1 MRPDRFVTLIA
12 LVALI
17 VAAPRVSGRAVD
29 RSVLMSSSFS
39 NTKKTAVIVGIVAS
53 LSLFSVVAPLYILVV
68 RSSCEVTRLH
78 PSSAAINGLLLSI
91 AAASAALGV
100 ISRTTMY
107 TT

>member
-1 MRPDRFVTLIA
+1 MCPNRFVSQIA
-12 LVALI
+12 LVAL
-17 VAAPRVSGRAVD
+17 VAAAPHVSGCAVD
-29 RSVLMSSSFS
+29 RSVLTSSSL
-39 NTKKTAVIVGIVAS
+39 NTKNTAVIVFGIVAA

-68 RSSCEVTRLH
+68 RSSREVTRLH